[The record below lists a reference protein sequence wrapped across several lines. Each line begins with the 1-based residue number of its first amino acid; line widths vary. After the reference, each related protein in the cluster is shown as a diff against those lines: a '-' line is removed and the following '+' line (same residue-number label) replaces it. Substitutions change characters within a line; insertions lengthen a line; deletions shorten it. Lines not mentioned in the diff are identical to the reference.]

1 VILLEDAMT
10 RRICYLTG
18 TRADFGLM
26 SSTLH
31 AMAQDPR
38 LDLRLLVTGMHLS
51 PRYGYTVDE
60 IEAEGFVI
68 AARQPVELDDASAA
82 GMAINLGR
90 MLQGFVPAL
99 QAIEPDVLLL
109 LGDRGE
115 MLAGAIAA
123 IHLGIPIAHL
133 HGGER
138 SGTVDEPV
146 RHAISK
152 LAHLH
157 FVATQEARDRLVRM
171 GEQSMNV
178 HVVGAPGVDG
188 LVDVER
194 PDRATLCLTAGFD
207 PAKPIGLMVYHPV
220 LQEAID
226 ADRQVGE
233 VISATEGIQLL
244 ALMPNSDAGSEAVRR
259 QLTEA
264 AAAGRLVLRTH
275 LPREEYIGWLSCCD
289 VLLGNSSSGIIE
301 AASFGTP
308 VVNIGTR
315 QNLRERNANVMDV
328 PAKLND
334 VRTAL
339 TDSLAHGRYPP
350 VNVYGDGQAGRRVVE
365 LLATTSLTSD
375 LMAKCN
381 AY

>member
-1 VILLEDAMT
+1 
-10 RRICYLTG
+10 
-18 TRADFGLM
+18 
-26 SSTLH
+26 
-31 AMAQDPR
+31 
-38 LDLRLLVTGMHLS
+38 LDLKLLATGMHLS
-51 PRYGYTVDE
+51 PRYGHTVDE
-60 IEAEGFVI
+60 IEAEGFAI
-68 AARQPVELDDASAA
+68 AARVPVELEGASAA
-82 GMAINLGR
+82 GMAVNVGL

-99 QAIEPDVLLL
+99 QAIDPDIVLL

-152 LAHLH
+152 LSHLH

-171 GEQSMNV
+171 GEQSTNV
-178 HVVGAPGVDG
+178 HVVGAPGIDG
-188 LVDVER
+188 LLEVK
-194 PDRATLCLTAGFD
+194 PLDRVALCLTAGFD
-207 PAKPIGLMVYHPV
+207 PAKPIGLLVYHPV

-226 ADRQVGE
+226 ADRQVCE
-233 VISATEGIQLL
+233 VLSAAEGLQLL

-259 QLTEA
+259 QLTQA
-264 AAAGRLVLRTH
+264 AETGQVVLRTH
-275 LPREEYIGWLSCCD
+275 LRREEYIGWLSCCD

-315 QNLRERNANVMDV
+315 QNMRQRNANVTDV
-328 PAKLND
+328 PAKLNE
-334 VRTAL
+334 VRRAL
-339 TDSLAHGRYPP
+339 VESLAHGRYPL
-350 VNVYGDGQAGRRVVE
+350 VNVYGDGQAGPRIVD
-365 LLATTSLTSD
+365 LLATKPITPD

-381 AY
+381 GY

>member
-1 VILLEDAMT
+1 MREDAMT

-18 TRADFGLM
+18 SRADFGLM

-31 AMAQDPR
+31 AIAKDPR
-38 LDLRLLVTGMHLS
+38 LDLKLLVTGMHLS
-51 PRYGYTVDE
+51 PRYGHTVDE

-68 AARQPVELDDASAA
+68 ASRLPVELKDPSAA
-82 GMAINLGR
+82 VMAVNVGR

-99 QAIEPDVLLL
+99 LAIEPDILLL

-152 LAHLH
+152 LSHLH
-157 FVATQEARDRLVRM
+157 FVATPEARDRLVRM

-188 LVDVER
+188 LVETKR
-194 PDRATLCLTAGFD
+194 PDRAALCLAAGFD
-207 PAKPIGLMVYHPV
+207 PAKPVGLLVYHPV

-226 ADRQVGE
+226 ADQQVYE
-233 VISATEGIQLL
+233 VISATEGIQVL

-259 QLTEA
+259 QLTVA
-264 AAAGRLVLRTH
+264 AAAGRVVLRTH

-315 QNLRERNANVMDV
+315 QNLRERNANVIDV

-339 TDSLAHGRYPP
+339 VDSLANGRYSTF
-350 VNVYGDGQAGRRVVE
+350 NVYGDGQAGRRIVE
-365 LLATTSLTSD
+365 LLASTRLAPQ
-375 LMAKCN
+375 LMSKCN

>member
-1 VILLEDAMT
+1 MT

-31 AMAQDPR
+31 TIGQDPR
-38 LDLRLLVTGMHLS
+38 LDLKLLVTGMHLS
-51 PRYGYTVDE
+51 RRYGHTVDE

-68 AARQPVELDDASAA
+68 AARLPVELDDVSAA
-82 GMAINLGR
+82 GMAVNLGR

-99 QAIEPDVLLL
+99 QAIEPDILLL

-123 IHLGIPIAHL
+123 IHLGIPVAHL

-152 LAHLH
+152 LSHLH
-157 FVATQEARDRLVRM
+157 FVATLEARDRLVRM

-188 LVDVER
+188 LVETKR
-194 PDRATLCLTAGFD
+194 PDRSELCLTAGFD
-207 PAKPIGLMVYHPV
+207 PAKPIALMVYHPV
-220 LQEAID
+220 LQEAMD
-226 ADRQVGE
+226 ANRQVGE
-233 VISATEGIQLL
+233 IITAAEGIQVL

-259 QLTEA
+259 HLTEA
-264 AAAGRLVLRTH
+264 AAAGRVKLRTH
-275 LPREEYIGWLSCCD
+275 LHREEYIGWLSCCD

-328 PAKLND
+328 PAKLSD

-339 TDSLAHGRYPP
+339 VGALAHGRYPP
-350 VNVYGDGQAGRRVVE
+350 FNVYGDGHAGQRIVE
-365 LLATTSLTSD
+365 LLATTPLTPQ